1 LDMGPIKQRKKAP
14 HPMNMHATQCMQCSR
29 GGVLTLLS
37 VPLPAHLLV
46 CTAQHTLLS
55 SPLSRLTDE
64 L

>member
-1 LDMGPIKQRKKAP
+1 
-14 HPMNMHATQCMQCSR
+14 MQCSR